1 VVRLW
6 RIFGRSYCS
15 AAQSFL

>member
-6 RIFGRSYCS
+6 RIFGRRYCS